1 MDDSQIIALY
11 LQRDERAV
19 SETDKKYN
27 GYCMQIA
34 RNILRSEQDAAE
46 VVNEA
51 FFAVW
56 QSIPPNHPET
66 LTGYIGRITRTLC
79 LKRLRTA
86 YTAKRGGGET
96 ALALEELSGCVRAAE
111 NVEQTLEAKELAQ
124 YINRFLRNL
133 PAAERNAFIC
143 RYWYF
148 HTIEEIAQQFGC
160 TKSKVKSM
168 LFRTRKKL
176 REMLTKEGLL

>member
-1 MDDSQIIALY
+1 
-11 LQRDERAV
+11 
-19 SETDKKYN
+19 
-27 GYCMQIA
+27 MQIA
-34 RNILRSEQDAAE
+34 RHILRSEQDAAE
-46 VVNEA
+46 VVNET

-56 QSIPPNHPET
+56 RSIPPNHSET
-66 LTGYIGRITRTLC
+66 LTGYIGRITRMLC

-86 YTAKRGGGET
+86 YTAKRGSGET
-96 ALALEELSGCVRAAE
+96 ALALEELSGCVRSAE

-176 REMLTKEGLL
+176 REMLTKEGFL